1 MPERHTMEPEEMMAY
16 LDGELAGERAAE
28 AMAHLERCAECQVLA
43 ADLRRVSNELAKWQ
57 VEAPRMEAPV
67 VRRWAWMPGIPRNY
81 AIAAAACVLLLGVTL
96 TMTRSRP
103 QQRVV
108 SLTLPV
114 EAPTPYARGTSGAV
128 VETAAQPPAP
138 QQTPADALEQTG
150 VRLKAQFLPNAP
162 MIERSAQ
169 LTLVP
174 RDFGQI
180 RGSLDAIVARHR
192 GYLADLTQNAPENA
206 ARSLDANLRVPA
218 GELDTT
224 LNDLKQLGRVA
235 LESQKGE
242 DVTRQYA
249 DLTARLANARNTESR
264 LSQLLAQ
271 RTGKLSDVL
280 DFEREI
286 ARVRGEIEQMD
297 AERRTTETLVTY
309 ATVQLTATENYQ
321 TPMKLGPEST
331 LTRLRNAAV
340 EGYKNVA
347 GSVLDVSLV
356 AITYG
361 PALLL
366 WGGLALLAG
375 LWIRRR
381 RRG

>member
-16 LDGELAGERAAE
+16 LDGELAGDRAAE
-28 AMAHLERCAECQVLA
+28 AMAHLERCAECQMLA

-67 VRRWAWMPGIPRNY
+67 VRRWAWLPSIPRNY

-96 TMTRSRP
+96 TMTRSR
-103 QQRVV
+103 QQQH
-108 SLTLPV
+108 LAPLMLPV
-114 EAPTPYARGTSGAV
+114 EAPTPYARRTSGA

-138 QQTPADALEQTG
+138 RQTPADTG
-150 VRLKAQFLPNAP
+150 SRLKAQFLPNAP

-169 LTLVP
+169 LTLVS
-174 RDFGQI
+174 RDFNQI
-180 RGSLDAIVARHR
+180 RSSLDTILARRH
-192 GYLADLTQNAPENA
+192 GYLADLRLDAPENA
-206 ARSLDANLRVPA
+206 GRELDASMRIPA
-218 GELDTT
+218 AELDAT
-224 LNDLKQLGRVA
+224 LADLKQLGRVA

-297 AERRTTETLVTY
+297 AERRATETLVAY

-381 RRG
+381 RRS